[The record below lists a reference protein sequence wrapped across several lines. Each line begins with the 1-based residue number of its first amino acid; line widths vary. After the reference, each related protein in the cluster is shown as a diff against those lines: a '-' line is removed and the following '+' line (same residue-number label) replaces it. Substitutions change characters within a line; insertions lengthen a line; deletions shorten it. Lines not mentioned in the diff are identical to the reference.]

1 MGRHGGGV
9 GAGRSSFR
17 IFEPPRV
24 VWVGDAFEGFRA
36 HCQDYIT
43 YPTAVGVIVGSEFWM

>member
-1 MGRHGGGV
+1 VGRHGGGV